1 MNEMTVSAKKGIS
14 GSTLK
19 LIAIITMLIDHTAA
33 ILLYPVLIQSGG
45 LQQRLLVFGPMLYD
59 VYLVMRQVIGRMAF
73 PIFCFLLVEG
83 FQRTSNV
90 YRYALRLF
98 IFALLS
104 EIPFDLALNGAWL
117 EFGYQNVMFTLLVG
131 LLTMIVCHELESH
144 ELNRWFTLIGQLLIM
159 VLGILMGDL
168 LQTDYGGYGV
178 LCIMALYFFRKNKGW
193 QIAAGSCAFVL
204 GEYLLLGT
212 ASELLAPLGFI
223 PVACYNGRRGMKMKY
238 LFYFF
243 YPVHLLVLYVIR
255 TLVL

>member
-1 MNEMTVSAKKGIS
+1 
-14 GSTLK
+14 
-19 LIAIITMLIDHTAA
+19 
-33 ILLYPVLIQSGG
+33 
-45 LQQRLLVFGPMLYD
+45 
-59 VYLVMRQVIGRMAF
+59 
-73 PIFCFLLVEG
+73 
-83 FQRTSNV
+83 
-90 YRYALRLF
+90 
-98 IFALLS
+98 
-104 EIPFDLALNGAWL
+104 
-117 EFGYQNVMFTLLVG
+117 
-131 LLTMIVCHELESH
+131 
-144 ELNRWFTLIGQLLIM
+144 M

-168 LQTDYGGYGV
+168 LQTDYGGFGV